1 MKKTKSSPQYTSTA
15 QVTDARELITR
26 PKHSNFPKLIF
37 GDSSTSKPT
46 LVEKKQFTNVKP
58 QTGTARSNIATQT
71 TINTEVES

>member
-1 MKKTKSSPQYTSTA
+1 MKKTKSSPQYTSIA

-46 LVEKKQFTNVKP
+46 LVEKNSS
-58 QTGTARSNIATQT
+58 QTLNHKLAQLDQT
-71 TINTEVES
+71 